1 MAHYGNNGKRRE
13 PRSLVRS
20 SWRAEAFWRPA
31 PQKKGVTLVTEWR
44 K

>member
-1 MAHYGNNGKRRE
+1 MTRNGINSKRRE

-31 PQKKGVTLVTEWR
+31 PQKKGVALVTEWR